1 MAAGKRKSGRIL
13 ILLALILILVLVAAG
28 FLLRDQLFAPFTQ
41 QAQILPTQ
49 MPAQMLQQI
58 VIVAQP
64 ISRGTVITEA
74 MLGYIDYPQDR
85 MYENLFFTDIQN
97 VVNKRAKFDLE
108 PGTPVT
114 SSLITESQT
123 GSFASFQVPEGM
135 VAISIPIDKLTS
147 VAYALQAGDHVN
159 VIGSIL
165 LVDIDQEFQTVL
177 PNELAVVQ
185 KTVQVGE
192 GFAAS
197 DLTLNITPSIVGRIY
212 QDPSLANEYLYIIP
226 SEAQRPRLV
235 SQTIVQDAIVLWVG
249 EFPSEEVA
257 STNTAVVEDTTGTE
271 ENAETVTRP
280 DVITL
285 VVSPQDSIA
294 IDYLLKSDTD
304 LTLVLRGAG
313 DVQRPSLQ
321 PVTLQYIMDQ
331 YNIPYPSKLPYG
343 IYSPSVET
351 TPATAY
357 PAQ

>member
-13 ILLALILILVLVAAG
+13 ILLALVLIFVLVAAAV
-28 FLLRDQLFAPFTQ
+28 LLRDQIFAPFTQ

-49 MPAQMLQQI
+49 MPAQVLQQI

-64 ISRGTVITEA
+64 IARGTVITEA
-74 MLGYIDYPQDR
+74 MLGFIDYPQDR
-85 MYENLFFTDIQN
+85 MYEGLFFTDMQN
-97 VVNKRAKFDLE
+97 VINKRAKFDLE
-108 PGTPVT
+108 PGTPLT
-114 SSLITESQT
+114 SSLITEGQT
-123 GSFASFQVPEGM
+123 GSFASFQVPSGM
-135 VAISIPIDKLTS
+135 VAISVPIDKLTS
-147 VAYALQAGDHVN
+147 VAYALQPGDHVN
-159 VIGSIL
+159 VIGSIQ

-177 PNELAVVQ
+177 PNALAIVQ
-185 KTVQVGE
+185 KSAQVGE
-192 GFAAS
+192 AVAAM
-197 DLTLNITPSIVGRIY
+197 DLTLNITPSVLGRIY

-249 EFPSEEVA
+249 EFPAEEE
-257 STNTAVVEDTTGTE
+257 TATTAAVEATPVPE
-271 ENAETVTRP
+271 EGAAETIVRP

-285 VVSPQDSIA
+285 VVTPQDSIA
-294 IDYLLKSDTD
+294 IDYLMKSDTD

-313 DVQRPSLQ
+313 DAQKPALQ

-343 IYSPSVET
+343 IYAPTVS
-351 TPATAY
+351 TPAVAY